1 MDRRHFIGLI
11 GGAAIWPWVARA
23 QQAMPVIGVLRS
35 TPGLQFVHLD
45 APFRQGLAEAGFVE
59 GQNVMLEHRN
69 ADNRL
74 ERLPDLAADL
84 VRREVAAIVVNGG
97 AVKAVQAATRS
108 IPIVVVTGSDPV
120 RGGVVDSF
128 NRPGGNVTGVTF
140 LGGAPLTAKRLELI
154 RELVPRVELIAV
166 LLDPTAP
173 EFEAE
178 RRDVEAAGRSLGR
191 KLLVLKIGTERD
203 IDDAFA
209 AIVRSGAGALVV
221 GGGSF
226 VTAQRRQVVALAARH
241 AIPAIYPQRDFVE
254 VGGLISYGSSFTG
267 AWRQAGVYV
276 GRILKGAKPAE
287 LPVVQPSKFELVIN
301 MNAAKALGIAVPLTL
316 QASADE
322 VIE

>member
-1 MDRRHFIGLI
+1 MNRRHFIGLT
-11 GGAAIWPWVARA
+11 GGAAIWPCAARA
-23 QQAMPVIGVLRS
+23 QQTPVIGVLRS
-35 TPGLQFVHLD
+35 TPAQQFVHLE

-59 GQNVMLEHRN
+59 GQNVTLEHRY

-74 ERLPDLAADL
+74 ERLPGLAADL
-84 VRREVAAIVVNGG
+84 IRREVAAIVVNGG
-97 AVKAVQAATRS
+97 AAKAVKAATRS
-108 IPIVVVTGSDPV
+108 IPIVFVTGSDPV
-120 RGGVVDSF
+120 RSGLVESLS
-128 NRPGGNVTGVTF
+128 RPSGNLTGVTF

-154 RELVPRVELIAV
+154 RELVPNVGLIAV

-173 EFEAE
+173 EFETE
-178 RRDVEAAGRSLGR
+178 LRDVEAAGRSLGR
-191 KLLVLKIGTERD
+191 KLLVLKIVNERD

-209 AIVRSGAGALVV
+209 TMVRSRAGALGV
-221 GGGSF
+221 GGGAF

-276 GRILKGAKPAE
+276 GRILKGAKPSE

-301 MNAAKALGIAVPLTL
+301 LNAAKALGIAVPLTL